1 MHTTF
6 FLLCFFMFF
15 IPGWTPGCRTYKELD
30 SILSGLMACS
40 SPHTLLDIWISHLSD
55 EDPCLGV
62 PFVLTLS
69 DYYSSGLAEEDE
81 GLCFESESQWF

>member
-1 MHTTF
+1 
-6 FLLCFFMFF
+6 
-15 IPGWTPGCRTYKELD
+15 
-30 SILSGLMACS
+30 MACS

-69 DYYSSGLAEEDE
+69 DYYGSGLAEEDE